1 MTVLI
6 AGAGMGGLTL
16 ALSLHQIGVPCRVF
30 ESVREIKALG
40 VGINILPHAGRE
52 LMELGLEEA
61 IDATAI
67 RTKELA
73 YFSKHG
79 KQIWSEPRGLEAGYR
94 WPQFSIHRGELQ
106 MILLDASGGR
116 IATDI
121 GSFVAVCNDG
131 GSRRCL
137 GRTVRGTRVYY
148 RGRGNRVVLRVAYP
162 TKGLTYD
169 HVISVR

>member
-1 MTVLI
+1 MKKTTVAVFALLVASTSASAQGFYPYDWWWGRSGLFSRDYVTPTFDEPGYLYGNSRSARSTR
-6 AGAGMGGLTL
+6 AGKL
-16 ALSLHQIGVPCRVF
+16 VF
-30 ESVREIKALG
+30 A
-40 VGINILPHAGRE
+40 A
-52 LMELGLEEA
+52 
-61 IDATAI
+61 ATVDD
-67 RTKELA
+67 
-73 YFSKHG
+73 YCQQDGS
-79 KQIWSEPRGLEAGYR
+79 PR
-94 WPQFSIHRGELQ
+94 ITV
-106 MILLDASGGR
+106 LDASGGR

-121 GSFVAVCNDG
+121 GSFVAVGNDG